1 MRNRQTEEKL
11 LDAAKRILEH
21 DRIEEL
27 SIRNICKAAGCSTST
42 FYQYFDSKN
51 DLLLALFVYDDH
63 EISLDTTAG
72 APAENI
78 LRLSLFS
85 ARQLSSL
92 TPAVLKNVLV
102 PSNTSLSVTFF
113 GGTERGR
120 WLMTE
125 TMRQFERGA
134 ELGVFRC
141 EREDLPA
148 LQRGLTALLY
158 GYLFDWTIADGGYDV
173 MEQIEMSFIRYFN
186 TFLRPEHCIS
196 PAEQRKDEKNN

>member
-1 MRNRQTEEKL
+1 MRNKQTEEKL

-63 EISLDTTAG
+63 EISLDTAAG

-102 PSNTSLSVTFF
+102 PSNASLSVTFF

-134 ELGVFRC
+134 ELDIFRC
-141 EREDLPA
+141 EREELPA

-158 GYLFDWTIADGGYDV
+158 GYLFDWTITDGGYDV
-173 MEQIEMSFIRYFN
+173 MEQIEKSFIRYFN

-196 PAEQRKDEKNN
+196 PAEQRKNEQND